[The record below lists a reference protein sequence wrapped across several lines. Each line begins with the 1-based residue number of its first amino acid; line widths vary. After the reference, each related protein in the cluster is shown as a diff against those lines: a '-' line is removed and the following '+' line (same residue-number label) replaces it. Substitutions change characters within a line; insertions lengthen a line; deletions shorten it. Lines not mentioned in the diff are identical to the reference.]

1 MSTRRLSLRR
11 ESLNALEPAEL
22 GSVVG
27 AISLPHPLCALTSI
41 QYSYCPTCGIACT
54 YNCTTTS

>member
-1 MSTRRLSLRR
+1 MNTRRLALRR

-27 AISLPHPLCALTSI
+27 AISVPHPLCALTSI
-41 QYSYCPTCGIACT
+41 QHSWCHTCGIACT
-54 YNCTTTS
+54 YNCTETS